1 MTENKIDWT
10 SDDDINQTYYCSD
23 DKSEI
28 EELVNQMDPARMTI
42 QMITGKDI
50 IGELRKGYWF
60 VNKDTDS

>member
-10 SDDDINQTYYCSD
+10 SDDDINQTYYYD
-23 DKSEI
+23 RSEI
-28 EELVNQMDPARMTI
+28 DELVNQMDPARITI